1 MICRPA
7 TRTTWRLW
15 TTIEAMNAL
24 KLKHPGVLLRE
35 EFLEPLNLTV
45 AGVARA
51 SGISQPTLSQIVNGR
66 RPLTPDS
73 AVRLARVLNVD
84 PQWFVNLQAHYD
96 LREAE
101 RRLAPELGSL
111 QPLTL
116 PAAA

>member
-1 MICRPA
+1 
-7 TRTTWRLW
+7 
-15 TTIEAMNAL
+15 MNAL

-51 SGISQPTLSQIVNGR
+51 TGISQPTLSQIVNGR

-73 AVRLARVLNVD
+73 AVRLAHILGVD
-84 PQWFVNLQAHYD
+84 AQWFVNLQAHYD

-101 RRLAPELGSL
+101 RRLAPELKTL
-111 QPLTL
+111 QPLVL
-116 PAAA
+116 PLAA